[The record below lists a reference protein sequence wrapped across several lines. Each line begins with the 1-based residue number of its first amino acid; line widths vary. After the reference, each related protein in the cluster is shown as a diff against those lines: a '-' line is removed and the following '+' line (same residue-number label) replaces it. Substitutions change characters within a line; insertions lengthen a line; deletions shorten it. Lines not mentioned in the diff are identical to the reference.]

1 MNARSGICGIG
12 IVLALT
18 ACRGGAPEVDANAG
32 APHMRPAAQGESS
45 ALYFTMT
52 NPDSRPL
59 VLYGVEIDVAGAS
72 SFHNSMDHNGMATM
86 AKVDSVIVP
95 AHGSVAFAER
105 GLHVMATDLHTP
117 ITVGDT
123 IVARLLIRPARV
135 DTLRAAIR
143 E

>member
-1 MNARSGICGIG
+1 
-12 IVLALT
+12 
-18 ACRGGAPEVDANAG
+18 
-32 APHMRPAAQGESS
+32 MRPAAQGESS